1 MRLPL
6 LLSLC
11 FSVFSILAFVA
22 FKQDLNGH
30 ISFAEDFDAPL
41 AGNTDTA
48 MTVGSS
54 THLGQYTWNV
64 VALKVMQP
72 GDV

>member
-11 FSVFSILAFVA
+11 LSVFSILAFVS
-22 FKQDLNGH
+22 FKQDLEGH
-30 ISFAEDFDAPL
+30 IAFTEKFDSPL
-41 AGNTDTA
+41 LSGSDAS
-48 MTVGSS
+48 MTVASS
-54 THLGQYTWNV
+54 TYLGQYSWNV